1 MVRGIVWS
9 KRAEKLFFDILEFYY
24 VRNKSKTYSRK
35 LNSEI
40 KQLIKILAKHP
51 FLGRKTEKNNIR
63 VLIKGNYKIFYEIEP
78 EEIVILLVWD
88 TRQNPENFKL

>member
-24 VRNKSKTYSRK
+24 VRNKSKTYSGK

-40 KQLIKILAKHP
+40 KQLIKILAKQP

>member
-35 LNSEI
+35 INSEI
-40 KQLIKILAKHP
+40 KQLIKILAKQP
-51 FLGRKTEKNNIR
+51 FLGRKTKKNNIR
-63 VLIKGNYKIFYEIEP
+63 VLIKGNYKIFYEIKP
-78 EEIVILLVWD
+78 EKIVILLVWD

>member
-40 KQLIKILAKHP
+40 KQLIKILAKQP

>member
-1 MVRGIVWS
+1 MVKTCRKII
-9 KRAEKLFFDILEFYY
+9 FDILEFYY

-40 KQLIKILAKHP
+40 KQLIKILAKQP

-63 VLIKGNYKIFYEIEP
+63 VLIKGNYKIFYEIKP

>member
-40 KQLIKILAKHP
+40 KQLIKILSKQP

-63 VLIKGNYKIFYEIEP
+63 VLIKGNYKIFYEIKP